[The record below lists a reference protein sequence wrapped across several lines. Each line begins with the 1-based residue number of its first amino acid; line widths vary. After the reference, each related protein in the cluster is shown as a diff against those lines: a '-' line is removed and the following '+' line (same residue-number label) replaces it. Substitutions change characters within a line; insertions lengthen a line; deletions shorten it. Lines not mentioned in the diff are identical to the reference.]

1 MSATPKTLYIPDP
14 AEALDVSSNAAL
26 LANDATLVRVVK
38 GFPVPE
44 GVLRVRVTDEKGKL
58 SWRRIADVKG
68 TDTIDLTPN
77 GQPQWMSKPVG
88 RPRGVRSLHEEIPA
102 ENPMVAD
109 LIRVKEAGMRNDP
122 IMLAAE
128 STPESPEVLS
138 QVILGIAEE
147 AASLRFERQEAE
159 RNGTDSSTL
168 SMRRVAALKAIGDTW
183 IKRF

>member
-1 MSATPKTLYIPDP
+1 MKIKITRPDG
-14 AEALDVSSNAAL
+14 
-26 LANDATLVRVVK
+26 VVI
-38 GFPVPE
+38 E
-44 GVLRVRVTDEKGKL
+44 
-58 SWRRIADVKG
+58 
-68 TDTIDLTPN
+68 
-77 GQPQWMSKPVG
+77 
-88 RPRGVRSLHEEIPA
+88 
-102 ENPMVAD
+102 
-109 LIRVKEAGMRNDP
+109 
-122 IMLAAE
+122 AE